1 MKRFF
6 TYLMAL
12 ALVLATLP
20 SCVKD
25 EARIFEDSAS
35 ARIPKVARPIA
46 DLEASPHVQ
55 RHHIMEAIAYRN
67 LDRSPGIQHR

>member
-12 ALVLATLP
+12 VLASAALL

-25 EARIFEDSAS
+25 EERIFEDSAS
-35 ARIPKVARPIA
+35 ARITKYLGGWIRPTA
-46 DLEASPHVQ
+46 
-55 RHHIMEAIAYRN
+55 
-67 LDRSPGIQHR
+67 G

>member
-35 ARIPKVARPIA
+35 ARIAKYLGEVPTA
-46 DLEASPHVQ
+46 
-55 RHHIMEAIAYRN
+55 
-67 LDRSPGIQHR
+67 G